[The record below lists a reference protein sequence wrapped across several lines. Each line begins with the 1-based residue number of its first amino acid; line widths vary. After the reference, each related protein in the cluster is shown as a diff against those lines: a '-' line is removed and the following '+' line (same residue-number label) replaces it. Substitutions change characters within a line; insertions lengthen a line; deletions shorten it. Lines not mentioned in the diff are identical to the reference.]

1 MVIDEKQLAQAIM
14 RGDSRI
20 ELDLSLVTGVE
31 KILAPSSTVWESIF
45 AVFISAAFFGFAA
58 IFAFPVVLA
67 ICGGVGGIVFVT
79 LGAQGLMCAYRL
91 MSAAKTADVL
101 NMLRDNYDID
111 RTYNDNADLESAVLI
126 HL

>member
-1 MVIDEKQLAQAIM
+1 MVTDENQLAKAIM

-31 KILAPSSTVWESIF
+31 KILAPSSAVWESIF
-45 AVFISAAFFGFAA
+45 AVFISAAFFGFTA

-79 LGAQGLMCAYRL
+79 LGAKGLMCAYRL
-91 MSAAKTADVL
+91 MSAVKTPDFL
-101 NMLRDNYDID
+101 NKLRDNYYIKTTDND
-111 RTYNDNADLESAVLI
+111 RAELESAALI
-126 HL
+126 HI